1 MDIAQFNSEPATCA
15 FAMFPIEMYRKKVKN
30 CVFHEN
36 EQFNQPSLYPN
47 AFNQL
52 PMLD

>member
-1 MDIAQFNSEPATCA
+1 
-15 FAMFPIEMYRKKVKN
+15 MYRKKVKN
-30 CVFHEN
+30 RVFMKISHLIN
-36 EQFNQPSLYPN
+36 PNMYPN